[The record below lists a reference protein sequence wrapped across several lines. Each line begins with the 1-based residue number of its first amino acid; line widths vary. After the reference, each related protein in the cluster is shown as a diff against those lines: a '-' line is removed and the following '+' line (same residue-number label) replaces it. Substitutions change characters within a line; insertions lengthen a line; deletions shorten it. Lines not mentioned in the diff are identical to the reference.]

1 MVRRYKLGERVE
13 KVCIV
18 GLGYIG
24 LPTALLAAQHGFE
37 VFGYDVDAQRVE
49 KINRH
54 DPVICE
60 PEIRNMLTQVLQ
72 AGHFKAHAAIVP
84 ADCYVIAVPTPFA
97 KDKSADLSYVFQAGE
112 AISSV
117 LKRGDVVILESTVP
131 VGATK
136 RLADFMSERS
146 GLLAGRD
153 FFCAHCP
160 ERVLPG
166 KIFYELVHNARV
178 IGGITVE
185 SACAAKQFYARFV
198 RGQMFLTT
206 AETAEMVK
214 LIENSARDVQIAFAH
229 EIAAMAAQA
238 DIDPYEVIE
247 LANKHPRISIL
258 QPRCGVGGHCIAVD
272 PWFLIEGF
280 PMQTRLL
287 QLSRSINDERPLE
300 VFQRIMS
307 AATAQTTQHHH
318 RPCHLLLLGAT
329 YKPDIDDLRES
340 PAIIIAKKCMEQ
352 EQVTVRL
359 CDPYVTNE
367 QVQAKGLPQTI
378 ALGDGLS
385 WADIVVCLVAH
396 SVFKHQIES
405 IQQHA
410 TVLDFC
416 GLLYQERYAGMVS
429 FKPAAMD
436 TSSAPLHDRQSEIPE
451 QVSGK

>member
-1 MVRRYKLGERVE
+1 VE
-13 KVCIV
+13 KVCVV

-37 VFGYDVDAQRVE
+37 VFGYDIDVQRVE
-49 KINRH
+49 KINRY

-72 AGHFKAHAAIVP
+72 AGHFRAHTAIVP
-84 ADCYVIAVPTPFA
+84 ADCYVIAVPTPFT

-112 AISSV
+112 SIASV

-136 RLADFMSERS
+136 RLADFLSERS
-146 GLLAGRD
+146 GLVGGRD

-185 SACAAKQFYARFV
+185 SACAAKQFYVRFV

-247 LANKHPRISIL
+247 LANKHPRVSIL

-280 PMQTRLL
+280 PLQTRLL

-300 VFQRIMS
+300 IVNRIMS
-307 AATAQTTQHHH
+307 AITTQSVHHH

-329 YKPDIDDLRES
+329 YKPDVDDVRES

-352 EQVTVRL
+352 EQVMVRL
-359 CDPYVTNE
+359 CDPYVTSE

-378 ALGDGLS
+378 ALGDGLH

-405 IQQHA
+405 IAQHA
-410 TVLDFC
+410 NVLDFC
-416 GLLYQERYAGMVS
+416 GLLYQERYASAVS
-429 FKPAAMD
+429 FKAAAVDTTVVPASNKRLEISE
-436 TSSAPLHDRQSEIPE
+436 SSSRE
-451 QVSGK
+451 